1 MSARGVDFLELWI
14 DGNVLPGPADR
25 IQARK
30 LAQKLAI
37 DAAAAG
43 FTLADLDLEPGEV
56 EKYIMDKLVHVG
68 EPPAPID

>member
-1 MSARGVDFLELWI
+1 MSARGIDFLELWI
-14 DGNVLPGPADR
+14 VGNVLLGPADR

-37 DAAAAG
+37 DAATAG

-56 EKYIMDKLVHVG
+56 EKYIMDKLVHAG
-68 EPPAPID
+68 EPGD